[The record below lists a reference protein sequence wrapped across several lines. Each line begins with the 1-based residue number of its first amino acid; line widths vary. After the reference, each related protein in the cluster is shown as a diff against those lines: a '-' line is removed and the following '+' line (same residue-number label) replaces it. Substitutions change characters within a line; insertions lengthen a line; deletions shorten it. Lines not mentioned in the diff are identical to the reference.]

1 MHRFEALKDSNRALQ
16 WRESR
21 AELKYRQPCSRK
33 DTAAAGVD
41 ILGAV
46 GAADAAKEQEE
57 EEEEVRVAQPVGC
70 A

>member
-1 MHRFEALKDSNRALQ
+1 
-16 WRESR
+16 
-21 AELKYRQPCSRK
+21 LKYRQPCSRE

-41 ILGAV
+41 VLGAV
-46 GAADAAKEQEE
+46 GAADAAKEQEK